1 MEKMEYEKSLET
13 YNKLKKYLISTCI
26 KIEENFKKLY
36 YPENENIANIYNDMY
51 KLQNKNEEGDKL
63 KTEILKKI
71 NEYKIK
77 TKELQNKIDLID
89 KSNKIT
95 ELEGKLKIKKNYL
108 NQLKLE
114 NNSLNNIKSILN
126 KGVDE
131 NNNL

>member
-1 MEKMEYEKSLET
+1 
-13 YNKLKKYLISTCI
+13 
-26 KIEENFKKLY
+26 
-36 YPENENIANIYNDMY
+36 MY

-114 NNSLNNIKSILN
+114 NNSLNNIKSILD